1 MAFTACQMESQVPQ
15 GLSPVD
21 LSSAPDAS
29 PRLSC
34 VVLDDTQA
42 DHLLFP
48 GQTDKF
54 LISDYYFPDFSFPK
68 SPPIK
73 KPTNSSR
80 PISNVTFVKNSS
92 LIPTPYIVSILW
104 TPMTFYSTFKTVIIF
119 LLDVW
124 ALCTYTF
131 YCRYLMRFENRSYSF
146 FLILWIIWSSKVL
159 TMIELSK
166 YLINWMNFQGSCT

>member
-1 MAFTACQMESQVPQ
+1 MENIVQVYSSPCWLYPKLSNSFLHPCSSWWGFLPSDISLFQSIPSIIALKTLVAFTACQMESQVPQ

-42 DHLLFP
+42 AHLLFP

-54 LISDYYFPDFSFPK
+54 LISDYYFPEFSFPK

-80 PISNVTFVKNSS
+80 PISNVTSVKNSS
-92 LIPTPYIVSILW
+92 LIPTPYSLHSLNSYGIL
-104 TPMTFYSTFKTVIIF
+104 
-119 LLDVW
+119 
-124 ALCTYTF
+124 
-131 YCRYLMRFENRSYSF
+131 
-146 FLILWIIWSSKVL
+146 
-159 TMIELSK
+159 
-166 YLINWMNFQGSCT
+166 